1 MRSFLFAAA
10 TLFVSLLPADA
21 QSSIT
26 ISEPE
31 IRSYLKE
38 NATVVAV
45 PVRSQVNHT
54 VSATLTLSWIDK
66 DDKVL
71 RNAQTSVEIQSGQNQ
86 FEVPLPLPASSIWLR
101 LRYSLTPYTRD
112 ARAFPPQSGVV
123 SIAQAANHVFEL
135 KATHSARFRPGGTV
149 VVQAQAVHPL
159 TRQPFEDLEWNGVM
173 TTGKQAQRPTRIER
187 QAHGFVEFAFPLPS
201 GESDE
206 SGRGTQVRISARHGD
221 YQQEVRFHID
231 IPNTPSANI
240 QTDKPIYQPGQT
252 LHLRAIVLDGQGR
265 AAAGAKVSLK
275 VDDSDGERAHAAEL
289 MSSKF
294 GIIQEDW
301 VLPETAP
308 LGPYSIEVEME
319 ATSTTLARHRILV
332 SRYEL
337 PKFQVTVKPDR
348 TAYLPGQ
355 TPSVTVTGKYL
366 FGKPVPR
373 GLVKVVR
380 TSGDRWRQVPDQ
392 PDREETPLAEG
403 NAGEDGIFT
412 ARLDLKAELDRLQ
425 TEPETRFQD
434 LSFAAYY
441 TDPGSHRTEQRRFDI
456 RLTREPI
463 HIYIYEG
470 SDGGPLPR
478 RVYIA
483 TSYADGRPAVTEVEA
498 ATAGST
504 IQARTNRF
512 GVARLLLPPSP
523 AGNFILD
530 LRAKDSSGLTG
541 KWRHTAWIG
550 GGFQSRVSS
559 PRSLYQP
566 GDPVDILIETPA
578 GGQPMTSVLVR
589 ALVDEQVVA
598 SRVAAISGHKG
609 QVRFPYQTEFKG
621 VVTFATWT
629 ASSRSGDAGGYGA
642 GRAQW
647 RVVFPEGSDLRLSV
661 ESGRPEYKPG
671 EEASLKMSVR
681 TADGRPVEAALGLA
695 VVDQAVLERARTDN
709 EFGQRAWF
717 ECVYCYA
724 GEPLEI
730 GGIQP
735 NQLLTL
741 KAAQS
746 RDPELNLVAE
756 AMLAR
761 TTSDQPHIASEDITE
776 RPQFDSIRALTGWV
790 EMRLGRSYSESFDF
804 PTDET
809 SLSRILG
816 PEWASKRD
824 PWDRPYLARFGY
836 NGNYRT
842 LTLTSMGPDQRP
854 GTEDDFEAARF
865 QRSYFLPLHKILEGI
880 FHPGQEYPGD
890 EAGARRLLGENGIL
904 LDTLRDPWGT
914 AYRIE
919 AETHGRYRTI
929 QFRSAGPDRAFETED
944 DFLADSFY
952 GRYFLKEEQAIRS
965 AARNATALPKSVE
978 EFSRVLT
985 AAGIDISRYSD
996 TWGQPYRLMSRTSGE
1011 FGDRVS
1017 LNTVQ
1022 IYGKDP
1028 ELRTSVMPVT
1038 RRFIIFLLRSSGPDG
1053 KPDTADDFDMVS
1065 VPILLEEEGA
1075 STAKEPQV
1083 SPAVRVREGGEI
1095 AGMVLDRT
1103 GAAILNAQVVLF
1115 LPDGRAY
1122 VTTTDQ
1128 TGSYSFPALV
1138 PGLYKVHCTAQGFL
1152 GNVLEAVPVTAG
1164 KVTHVDVT
1172 LQVGGISEYVQVE
1185 AEASR
1190 IMTSTASI
1198 AAYPLSAQPT
1208 TYTPRVRTYFPE
1220 TLYWVPELTTD
1231 KQGSAITRF
1240 PLADSITTWK
1250 IAAIASTLDGRQ
1262 VESESSLRVFQPF
1275 FLDFDPPLVLTQ
1287 GDQIGMPVTVRNYL
1301 DRALAVDLALIP
1313 NNWSRISGKGRLAL
1327 TIPPNTS
1334 DQQSF
1339 DLEVVSARKKAA
1351 QRITAR
1357 GGPLSDAIERTTD
1370 VHPDGQ
1376 SINHVRSDFVAGKSS
1391 FSVMLPSTAIAG
1403 ATTSE
1408 LHLYPN
1414 VLSVL
1419 NESAAALLVTPHG
1432 CAEQTT
1438 SAGFANLIALR
1449 FARAAG
1455 LATPDFETAAL
1466 KNIRLAV
1473 DSLTAYRGTD
1483 GGISYWGGGN
1493 GDPSVAAYVLEF
1505 LLAAQPVLQMS
1516 SERIEELVK
1525 WLESAQS
1532 ANGLWDRGLQE
1543 GPLNAHRAVLITAHV
1558 ARALAA
1564 AKRAGSPLK
1573 ATTLAGPYHHLAKLT
1588 DSLDDPYPLAQFVL
1602 AAFDS
1607 GNEELLGNAAQRLVA
1622 LAHEENSV
1630 LYWDLRSN
1638 SPFASWGNSG
1648 RAETTGLVI
1657 SALSQWRKRHPETTG
1672 LDSTIRRGLL
1682 FLLRHRDSLGSWYS
1696 TQSTVRAMRAVAD
1709 ASAVLGPLSTPG
1721 GSIGIRV
1728 NGRLVHTVQ
1737 LPSEPKSKDPILVDM
1752 SSFLG
1757 NGDNQVELAP
1767 LQGFGNALLLMTTT
1781 HWIPWAKT
1789 TPRSS
1794 PELRLSV
1801 GYDKLEAGVGTPIH
1815 CTVKAERIGFHGYGM
1830 MLAEIGLPPGAEVDR
1845 SSLEK
1850 LLDDDNN
1857 GLQRYEIQ
1865 PDRVILYLWP
1875 HAGGTTVA
1883 FDFAGRLSMRAKS
1896 APSLLYDYY
1905 NPEALAEVAPATF
1918 LVGRAPIF

>member
-1 MRSFLFAAA
+1 MRSFLVVAVA
-10 TLFVSLLPADA
+10 LFVSLLPAGA
-21 QSSIT
+21 QSSVT
-26 ISEPE
+26 IGEPE

-38 NATVVAV
+38 NATVVTI
-45 PVRSQVNHT
+45 PVRSQVDHT
-54 VSATLTLSWIDK
+54 VSATLTLSWIDR

-71 RNAQTSVEIQSGQNQ
+71 RNAQTGVEIQGGQNR

-123 SIAQAANHVFEL
+123 SIAQVANHVFEL

-149 VVQAQAVHPL
+149 VVLAQAVHPL
-159 TRQPFEDLEWNGVM
+159 TRQPFEDLEWIGVM
-173 TTGKQAQRPTRIER
+173 TTGKQAQGPIRMER
-187 QAHGFVEFAFPLPS
+187 QAHGFVEFTFPAPPAEP
-201 GESDE
+201 G
-206 SGRGTQVRISARHGD
+206 GTGTQVRISARHGD
-221 YQQEVRFHID
+221 FQQEIHFDVYV
-231 IPNTPSANI
+231 PMTPSAKI

-265 AAAGAKVSLK
+265 AAAGAKVAVL
-275 VDDSDGERAHAAEL
+275 VEDGDGERAHTAEL
-289 MSSKF
+289 TASKF
-294 GIIQEDW
+294 GIVQEDW
-301 VLPETAP
+301 ILPESAP
-308 LGPYSIEVEME
+308 LGTYSIELELNE
-319 ATSTTLARHRILV
+319 PSTTLARHVIRV

-348 TAYLPGQ
+348 TAYLPDQ
-355 TPSVTVTGKYL
+355 TPLVAITGSYL
-366 FGKPVPR
+366 FGKPVPG
-373 GLVKVVR
+373 GLVKVR
-380 TSGDRWRQVPDQ
+380 RSSGSHWRGRDDDTEQ
-392 PDREETPLAEG
+392 EEPPIAQG
-403 NAGEDGIFT
+403 NAGVDGTFT
-412 ARLDLKAELDRLQ
+412 ARLDLRKEMDQLRK
-425 TEPETRFQD
+425 EPQQRFQD

-441 TDPGSHRTEQRRFDI
+441 TDPASHRTEQSRFDI
-456 RLTREPI
+456 RITLEPI
-463 HIYIYEG
+463 HIYVYEG
-470 SDGGPLPR
+470 SEGGPLPR
-478 RVYIA
+478 RMYIA
-483 TSYADGRPAVTEVEA
+483 TAYADGRPAVTEVEA
-498 ATAGST
+498 TTAGST

-512 GVARLLLPPSP
+512 GVARLMLPPSP
-523 AGNFILD
+523 AGNSILD
-530 LRAKDSSGLTG
+530 LRAKDSSGLMG
-541 KWRHTAWIG
+541 KWGQAVWIG
-550 GGFQSRVSS
+550 GGALNRLTS

-578 GGQPMTSVLVR
+578 GGPPITSLLVQ
-589 ALVDEQVVA
+589 AQVEEQVVA
-598 SRVAAISGHKG
+598 SRVAAISGNRG
-609 QVRFPYQTEFKG
+609 QVRFPYQPEFKG
-621 VVTFATWT
+621 VVTFSTWT
-629 ASSRSGDAGGYGA
+629 ASSQSGHAGSDGA
-642 GRAQW
+642 SRAQW
-647 RVVFPEGSDLRLSV
+647 RVVFPQGSDLRLTV

-709 EFGQRAWF
+709 EFGQRPWF

-724 GEPLEI
+724 REPLEI

-756 AMLAR
+756 ALLAPS
-761 TTSDQPHIASEDITE
+761 TSEQHRYASEDITE
-776 RPQFDSIRALTGWV
+776 RPQFESIQTLKGWM
-790 EMRLGRSYSESFDF
+790 EGMFSRSFSESLEF
-804 PTDET
+804 PTDEM
-809 SLSRILG
+809 SLNRILG
-816 PEWASKRD
+816 PAWSTKRD
-824 PWDRPYLARFGY
+824 PWNRPYLTGFGY
-836 NGNYRT
+836 QWNNRT
-842 LTLTSMGPDQRP
+842 ITLTSSGPDQRP
-854 GTEDDFEAARF
+854 GTADDFVAASF

-880 FHPGQEYPGD
+880 FHPGQEYPAD
-890 EAGARRLLGENGIL
+890 EAGVRRLLSENGIL

-914 AYRIE
+914 AYR
-919 AETHGRYRTI
+919 AQALTYGRSRSI

-965 AARNATALPKSVE
+965 AARNATTLPKSME
-978 EFSRVLT
+978 EFNRVLT

-1038 RRFIIFLLRSSGPDG
+1038 RRFIVFLLRSSGPDG
-1053 KPDTADDFDMVS
+1053 KPDTGDDFDMVS
-1065 VPILLEEEGA
+1065 VPILLEEDGA
-1075 STAKEPQV
+1075 STAKQPQL
-1083 SPAVRVREGGEI
+1083 SPVVRVREGGEI

-1138 PGLYKVHCTAQGFL
+1138 PGLYKVHCTAQGFM
-1152 GNVLEAVPVTAG
+1152 GNVVEAVPVTAG
-1164 KVTHVDVT
+1164 KVTQVDVT
-1172 LQVGGISEYVQVE
+1172 LQVGGVSEYVQVE

-1220 TLYWVPELTTD
+1220 TLYWIPELTTD

-1262 VESESSLRVFQPF
+1262 VETESSLRVFQPF

-1287 GDQIGMPVTVRNYL
+1287 GDKIGMPVTVRNYL
-1301 DRALAVDLALIP
+1301 NHALAVDLALMP
-1313 NNWSRISGKGRLAL
+1313 NTWSRISGKGRLAV

-1339 DLEVVSARKKAA
+1339 DVEVVSSRKKAA

-1376 SINHVRSDFVAGKSS
+1376 SISQVVSDFVVGKAS
-1391 FSVMLPSTAIAG
+1391 FSVPLPATAING
-1403 ATTSE
+1403 ATVSE
-1408 LHLYPN
+1408 LRLYPN

-1449 FARAAG
+1449 YARATG
-1455 LATPDFETAAL
+1455 LATPALEATAM

-1473 DSLTAYRGTD
+1473 DGLAAYRGAD
-1483 GGISYWGGGN
+1483 GGVSYWGGGN

-1505 LLAAQPVLQMS
+1505 LLAAQPVLQMN
-1516 SERIEELVK
+1516 SERIGELVK

-1532 ANGLWDRGLQE
+1532 ANGLWDRGLPKD
-1543 GPLNAHRAVLITAHV
+1543 PLNAHRAVLITAHV

-1564 AKRAGSPLK
+1564 AKRAGTPRK
-1573 ATTLAGPYHHLAKLT
+1573 ATTLAGPFHHLAKLT
-1588 DSLDDPYPLAQFVL
+1588 DAIDAPYPLAQFVL
-1602 AAFDS
+1602 AALDS
-1607 GNEELLGNAAQRLVA
+1607 GNEELLGNAAERLA
-1622 LAHEENSV
+1622 GLAHEAGSA
-1630 LYWDLRSN
+1630 LYWDLQSN
-1638 SPFASWGNSG
+1638 SPFASWGSSG

-1657 SALSQWRKRHPETTG
+1657 SALSRWRKSHPETP
-1672 LDSTIRRGLL
+1672 DVDATIRRGLL
-1682 FLLRHRDSLGSWYS
+1682 FLLRNRDSLGGWYS
-1696 TQSTVRAMRAVAD
+1696 TQPTVRAMLAVAD
-1709 ASAVLGPLSTPG
+1709 ASAMLGPISTPG
-1721 GSIGIRV
+1721 GAIGIRV
-1728 NGRLVHTVQ
+1728 NGRLVHTVK
-1737 LPSEPKSKDPILVDM
+1737 LPPEPKSTDPILVDM
-1752 SSFLG
+1752 SSFLA
-1757 NGDNQVELAP
+1757 NGDNQVELVP
-1767 LQGFGNALLLMTTT
+1767 ENGSGNALLRMTTT
-1781 HWIPWAKT
+1781 HWIPWTQTK
-1789 TPRSS
+1789 PRSS
-1794 PELRLSV
+1794 PDLRLSV
-1801 GYDKLEAGVGTPIH
+1801 AYDKLETHAGAPIR
-1815 CTVKAERIGFHGYGM
+1815 CTVKAERVGFRGYGM

-1875 HAGGTTVA
+1875 QAGGTTVA
-1883 FDFAGRLSMRAKS
+1883 FDFTGRLSMRAKS

-1918 LVGRAPIF
+1918 VVGRAPIF